1 MRWLVLFISL
11 LVVWFAETA
20 RAEALAP
27 PGPASHCLSADIYP
41 LHPDDDGRVLYRIVF
56 VNRCDVPRSFFW
68 CAEHPGAQVP
78 AAVACRSQR
87 GFGAELRHA
96 IGHRK
101 EFQWHLPPGAR
112 IRFQECSTREIP
124 TAEFGCAPLVTSTIR
139 R

>member
-1 MRWLVLFISL
+1 MRWLALFSSL
-11 LVVWFAETA
+11 LVVLFAEA
-20 RAEALAP
+20 SRAEAL
-27 PGPASHCLSADIYP
+27 GPHGAAGHCLSAEIHP
-41 LHPDDDGRVLYRIVF
+41 LRPDDGRVLYRIVF

-68 CAEHPGAQVP
+68 CAEHPGAHVP

-112 IRFQECSTREIP
+112 IRFQECSTQEIP
-124 TAEFGCAPLVTSTIR
+124 TAEFGCAPLASSTSR